1 MTINR
6 KHNTMNQELEAIL
19 VEKGISPTAM
29 RILVLEFLLKQTMA
43 ISLLDLE
50 KAFTHSDRTTL
61 YRTLKTF
68 EEKGLVHEIKDG
80 TETTKYAL
88 CADTCKAG
96 SHYDL
101 HLHFYCYSCKQTFC
115 LPKHQVPDISL
126 PKSFLLKEL
135 NLMAKGICGSCS
147 ENNAI
152 QLHEE
157 AE

>member
-6 KHNTMNQELEAIL
+6 KHNTMNQELEATL
-19 VEKGISPTAM
+19 TEKGISPTAM
-29 RILVLEFLLKQTMA
+29 RILVLEFLLKQTTA

-88 CADTCKAG
+88 CAEACRTG

-115 LPKHQVPDISL
+115 LPKYQVPDVSV
-126 PKSFLLKEL
+126 PKSFQLKEL
-135 NLMAKGICGSCS
+135 NLIAKGICGSCS

-157 AE
+157 GE